1 MKVRILALLL
11 ISLGAQSL
19 WAANAPKQPAAQ
31 GGLLEGTPEEQ
42 AACAPDAKKFCKDDL
57 SDTFKVLACLQDNRT
72 KLRKVCQKVLE
83 DNGQ

>member
-1 MKVRILALLL
+1 MNVRILALLL
-11 ISLGAQSL
+11 VSLGVQPVLAADEAREPPPPGSL
-19 WAANAPKQPAAQ
+19 LQ
-31 GGLLEGTPEEQ
+31 GTPEEQ
-42 AACAPDAKKFCKDDL
+42 AACAPDAKKFCKEDL

>member
-1 MKVRILALLL
+1 MNVRTLAILL
-11 ISLGAQSL
+11 IALVAQPAFSATEPKKPAQS
-19 WAANAPKQPAAQ
+19 